1 MGNYHYFFLTVIFE
15 TKFTLWHI
23 KLSIYI
29 MYETKFTSH
38 KQYLFGSLYS
48 IKAKKTHTDQS
59 TLQVFLLFPISN
71 DS

>member
-1 MGNYHYFFLTVIFE
+1 
-15 TKFTLWHI
+15 
-23 KLSIYI
+23 

-38 KQYLFGSLYS
+38 KHYFFGILYS

>member
-1 MGNYHYFFLTVIFE
+1 
-15 TKFTLWHI
+15 
-23 KLSIYI
+23 